1 MKLREG
7 MTIALEPMV
16 LAGTPETIV
25 KDDEWT
31 VASADGSLTA
41 HYENTIA
48 ITADGPQI
56 LTAL

>member
-1 MKLREG
+1 

-16 LAGTPETIV
+16 LAGTPSTIV

-31 VASADGSLTA
+31 VTSADGSYTA
-41 HYENTIA
+41 HFEHTVA

-56 LTAL
+56 LTVL